1 MQHPGA
7 IAICRS
13 TSHLIGNGLARL
25 SVYLI
30 VTHESAETF
39 PGWPLAL
46 TSGQLFEQGFRFLKV
61 GGVEAF
67 SERFV
72 NW

>member
-1 MQHPGA
+1 VDPT
-7 IAICRS
+7 R
-13 TSHLIGNGLARL
+13 
-25 SVYLI
+25 
-30 VTHESAETF
+30 
-39 PGWPLAL
+39 PLAL
-46 TSGQLFEQGFRFLKV
+46 ASGQLFEQGLRLLKV